1 MVGRGDSGGGGVV
14 VVAWFFKD
22 ILGFMR
28 TVKESCKNI
37 FYSVRLTEFLSLNA
51 ELLIL
56 ELFDDHLISN

>member
-14 VVAWFFKD
+14 VVACFFKD

-28 TVKESCKNI
+28 TVKESRKNI

>member
-1 MVGRGDSGGGGVV
+1 
-14 VVAWFFKD
+14 
-22 ILGFMR
+22 MR
-28 TVKESCKNI
+28 TVKESRKNI